1 MSGEGEGEEEA
12 VEEEAFLYLKP
23 EDLDGIITIYALYTH
38 MGKTVNS
45 DRNGEKE
52 DQRNKLEGGQAT
64 NEGEV

>member
-23 EDLDGIITIYALYTH
+23 EKLDGIITVCLLYTH

-45 DRNGEKE
+45 DRN
-52 DQRNKLEGGQAT
+52 
-64 NEGEV
+64 